1 MSYILDALKRADAD
15 RERDTAAVPDLH
27 AQADAARGVLAA
39 ARPSHGWLMTLA
51 LAAAGVALAILTW
64 RWLDAS
70 PADAAPP
77 LPVAQAPAPAQAL
90 APSTPA
96 LAPAATIIPA
106 APPLDASVPLVAPA
120 IAPEPAPIPSL
131 ASKPALPPRQPA
143 AAAAATPAVVAA
155 APAVAGRP
163 SAPASAAAESRIYS
177 MAELP
182 PDIRSGLPAL
192 TVGGSVYSPKAASRI
207 VILNGQ
213 VFREGD
219 KPVDG
224 LIVERIGLKSTV
236 LAFRG
241 TRFELKH

>member
-51 LAAAGVALAILTW
+51 LAAAGVALAVLAW

-143 AAAAATPAVVAA
+143 AAATPAVVAA

-219 KPVDG
+219 KAVDG
-224 LIVERIGLKSTV
+224 LTVERIGLKSTV

>member
-51 LAAAGVALAILTW
+51 LAAAGVALAALAW

-77 LPVAQAPAPAQAL
+77 LPVAQAPAQGQAL

-143 AAAAATPAVVAA
+143 AAATPAVVAA

-177 MAELP
+177 MAELS

>member
-51 LAAAGVALAILTW
+51 LAAAGVALAVLAW

-143 AAAAATPAVVAA
+143 AAATPAVVAA

-224 LIVERIGLKSTV
+224 LTVERIGLKSTV

>member
-39 ARPSHGWLMTLA
+39 ARPSHGWLMTLG
-51 LAAAGVALAILTW
+51 LAAAGIALAVLAW

-77 LPVAQAPAPAQAL
+77 LPVAQAPAQGQAL

-143 AAAAATPAVVAA
+143 AAATPAVVAA
-155 APAVAGRP
+155 APAAAGRP

-177 MAELP
+177 MAELS